1 MSLIEIHNVCFYKI
15 VFKTVEMEKVIR
27 EMQLIRGHL
36 RTEISFLD
44 WIHTSIKF
52 IEDNIRTIKQEEV

>member
-1 MSLIEIHNVCFYKI
+1 M
-15 VFKTVEMEKVIR
+15 VIR